1 MLFEFQRC
9 WSWWPESATVFV
21 LLPFRHIIQR
31 AQTFRKMMTQNILIF
46 CVYRKWSMFYVAW
59 MKILHK
65 MWKGKTKYNLML
77 YLILSIFCK
86 IWKRYKDIPP
96 FAIKQMLVLRK
107 IHLRAKNIKHITT
120 KNSLLF
126 FLSKW
131 FQLIFDKTRY
141 LLNLK
146 NNLNISFWVT

>member
-1 MLFEFQRC
+1 
-9 WSWWPESATVFV
+9 
-21 LLPFRHIIQR
+21 
-31 AQTFRKMMTQNILIF
+31 
-46 CVYRKWSMFYVAW
+46 

-65 MWKGKTKYNLML
+65 MGKGKTKYNLML

-107 IHLRAKNIKHITT
+107 IHLRAKNIKYITT

-126 FLSKW
+126 FLSK
-131 FQLIFDKTRY
+131 
-141 LLNLK
+141 
-146 NNLNISFWVT
+146 